1 MPNMRLF
8 FGDNQSFRLFEPK
21 TWVQN
26 DFFPNTRKLQIF
38 GARTEFGTEL
48 CSCVPKTLFSWKF
61 AKKVCAR
68 KIRDFSACR
77 KSKRIFNPAERWKK
91 SVKVPAG
98 ASNFIKNIY
107 KQTQDSRNVY
117 GG

>member
-26 DFFPNTRKLQIF
+26 EFFPNTRKLQIF

-48 CSCVPKTLFSWKF
+48 CSCVPKTPFSWKF
-61 AKKVCAR
+61 AKKVCNKDSTNPR
-68 KIRDFSACR
+68 NDGKGRR
-77 KSKRIFNPAERWKK
+77 KSLWAHLFL
-91 SVKVPAG
+91 
-98 ASNFIKNIY
+98 
-107 KQTQDSRNVY
+107 KQLVQ
-117 GG
+117 GIIC